1 MIMVAKSNILVVL
14 LVIINWGLY
23 SQSGSINKDL
33 IKIASEKREEFE
45 IKKSEAL
52 SLANRMNLPSRV
64 ITEDSS
70 VAELV
75 RLHRGIPGYY
85 ITNNAGGAVMIKTSE
100 LYTGGGAGL
109 DLSGAG
115 ITLGIWDQSRVRAEH
130 QELAGRVTQID
141 GAMSNS
147 NHATHVAGTLI
158 ASGVQANAKGMS
170 YAASLHAH
178 DWDFDTAEMAVA
190 ADNGLGVSQ
199 HSYGYVTG
207 WHYGNWAG
215 MGNAWHWFG
224 DTTISSTE
232 DYSFGFYEI
241 TSQEWDELVYNAPY
255 YLPVQ
260 SAGNDRGQGPNPNTL
275 HYYWNGSGWSPS
287 TTTRNKDGGTSGYD
301 CISHRAVA
309 KNIISVG
316 ALTATGGMTHYSSW
330 GPVDDGRVK
339 PDIVAKGSGVFSCIA
354 TSDTT
359 YAAYGG
365 TSMSGPMVSGSIGI
379 LQEHQNNLH
388 PGRKL
393 LASTVKALILHGA
406 NDTISGAPGPDY
418 RYGWGLMN
426 TRRSAEIMSANAI
439 NDGAIIMESSL
450 FDGESIG
457 FDLVATGSEPLRATL
472 VWTDVPGTVPQA
484 ALNPTDL
491 ALVNDLDMRILD
503 DSSNTFSPYVL
514 DPTMPTQAATTGDN
528 FRDNVEIIHIGSP
541 NINEVFTLNINH
553 KNNLT
558 TGEQSFSLIITGAN
572 MKDCPG
578 LADAPPNVA
587 IVNSE
592 CSDSCVVEGGS
603 ITVPQDACPMGS
615 TLEFRVNDQPWTT
628 VAPIYSQTGPSQ
640 TIKTRCRCDN
650 FVNFV
655 SPTSIPV
662 VTNPGECGKV
672 TNPADSGTGTL
683 RHAIACINVGGTV
696 FYDQP
701 NTASTLLVNNL
712 EINKSL
718 TIEGLN
724 SEEKPL
730 ITVDFTGISTAGIII
745 AGNSSVY
752 FKNIDISGANNSGN
766 LELIK
771 VESPAVLTTEESVVL
786 TDQ

>member
-1 MIMVAKSNILVVL
+1 MLARCYIPVVL
-14 LVIINWGLY
+14 LIIINWSLY
-23 SQSGSINKDL
+23 AQSASIHRDL
-33 IKIASEKREEFE
+33 KKIASEKREEFK

-52 SLANRMNLPSRV
+52 SLANRLNLPLKV

-75 RLHRGIPGYY
+75 RLHRGIPGYF
-85 ITNNAGGAVMIKTSE
+85 ITNNAGGAQMIKTSE
-100 LYTGGGAGL
+100 LYTGGGAGM
-109 DLSGAG
+109 DLSGNG
-115 ITLGIWDQSRVRAEH
+115 ITLGIWDQGRVRAEH
-130 QELAGRVTQID
+130 QELVGRVTQID

-147 NHATHVAGTLI
+147 HHATHVAGTLI

-178 DWDFDTAEMAVA
+178 DWDFDTAEMAEA

-199 HSYGYVTG
+199 HSYGYVAG
-207 WHYGNWAG
+207 WHRGNWAG
-215 MGNAWHWFG
+215 QGTAWHWFG
-224 DTTISSTE
+224 DTTISGVE
-232 DYSFGFYEI
+232 DYSFGFYEV

-255 YLPVQ
+255 YLPVV
-260 SAGNDRGQGPNPNTL
+260 STGNDRGQGPSGPDYF

-287 TTTRNKDGGTSGYD
+287 TTIRNKDGGTSGYD

-316 ALTATGGMTHYSSW
+316 ALTATGDMTHYSSW

-339 PDIVAKGSGVFSCIA
+339 PDIVAKGSGVYSCVA
-354 TSDTT
+354 TNDSA
-359 YAAYGG
+359 YAVYGG

-379 LQEHQNNLH
+379 LQEHQKNLH
-388 PGRKL
+388 PGRRL
-393 LASTVKALILHGA
+393 LASTIKALIIHGA

-484 ALNPTDL
+484 ALNPPDL

-503 DSSNTFSPYVL
+503 SNANTFYPYIL
-514 DPTMPTQAATTGDN
+514 NPTMPAQAATTGDN
-528 FRDNVEIIHIGSP
+528 YRDNVEMIHIESP
-541 NINEVFTLNINH
+541 NAGQTFTINITH
-553 KNNLT
+553 KGNLT
-558 TGEQSFSLIITGAN
+558 TGEQSFSLIISGAN
-572 MKDCPG
+572 VQDCPG
-578 LADAPPNVA
+578 LADAPPNVT

-592 CSDSCVVEGGS
+592 CTNSCVAEGGS

-628 VAPIYSQTGPSQ
+628 VAPIYNQNGPSQ
-640 TIKTRCRCDN
+640 TIKTRCRCDS
-650 FVNFV
+650 FINFV
-655 SPTSIPV
+655 SPTSNPV
-662 VTNPGECGKV
+662 VTNPGVCGKV
-672 TNPADSGTGTL
+672 TNPADSGIGTL
-683 RHAIACINVGGTV
+683 RHAVACINAGGTV

-718 TIEGLN
+718 TIEGL
-724 SEEKPL
+724 SSMDKPL
-730 ITVDFTGISTAGIII
+730 ITVDFSNISTAGIII
-745 AGNSSVY
+745 SGNSTVNL
-752 FKNIDISGANNSGN
+752 KNIDISGVNNSGN
-766 LELIK
+766 MELIK
-771 VESPAVLTTEESVVL
+771 VESPAVLILDGSVIL